1 VFSATGGVGTF
12 QLWDIYSWHGLLLS
26 VKEHGL
32 ERGNLSTGR
41 HLLLIWA
48 ASPSEGAW
56 TGETELPPWFPLF
69 PEEVLDGSL
78 SRLHDNNWKLC
89 LFSYA
94 AVILL
99 CGAITLFCVLW
110 PCVCFTISSQQM
122 ENITML
128 FCCNQQ
134 SLFFVQ
140 FMCNMQAVLLMT
152 LGKQAVTAQ
161 VTNDVDIAHFVS
173 TGDVMLVAE
182 ESNQIRVELFFVH
195 HIARVLD
202 SPIIG
207 YITESI
213 KNLDFSKN
221 WIVHHHCN
229 RDICFCSQLSL
240 ILEKQ
245 LFLSSTAPIVKSLSS
260 VDFLMTLWQNCLPS
274 QMVSPFAP
282 WNEKSSAVPCAS
294 NHWGCVDI
302 VFRQMTVAK
311 SWPFLPCWENDFN
324 ICTSDDSIVWEWQ
337 INSFKLGSVFV
348 LATISMCGTE
358 LTNHFLQIWLQ
369 PIIMQHEAATQV
381 DHSTCANCQTKMQVQ
396 QMMFILA
403 KRFYL
408 F

>member
-1 VFSATGGVGTF
+1 
-12 QLWDIYSWHGLLLS
+12 
-26 VKEHGL
+26 
-32 ERGNLSTGR
+32 
-41 HLLLIWA
+41 
-48 ASPSEGAW
+48 
-56 TGETELPPWFPLF
+56 
-69 PEEVLDGSL
+69 
-78 SRLHDNNWKLC
+78 
-89 LFSYA
+89 
-94 AVILL
+94 
-99 CGAITLFCVLW
+99 
-110 PCVCFTISSQQM
+110 M

-260 VDFLMTLWQNCLPS
+260 VDFLMTL
-274 QMVSPFAP
+274 
-282 WNEKSSAVPCAS
+282 
-294 NHWGCVDI
+294 
-302 VFRQMTVAK
+302 
-311 SWPFLPCWENDFN
+311 
-324 ICTSDDSIVWEWQ
+324 
-337 INSFKLGSVFV
+337 
-348 LATISMCGTE
+348 
-358 LTNHFLQIWLQ
+358 
-369 PIIMQHEAATQV
+369 
-381 DHSTCANCQTKMQVQ
+381 
-396 QMMFILA
+396 
-403 KRFYL
+403 
-408 F
+408 